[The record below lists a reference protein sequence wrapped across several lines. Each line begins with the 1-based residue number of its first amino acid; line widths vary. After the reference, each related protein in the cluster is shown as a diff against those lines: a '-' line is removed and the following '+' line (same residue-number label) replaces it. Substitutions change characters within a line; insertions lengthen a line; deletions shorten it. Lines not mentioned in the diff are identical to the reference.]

1 MPDLSANLSL
11 PLLLPAQAQK
21 HVTHNEALQS
31 LDALVQLAVLT
42 RTLTTPP
49 ATPAE
54 GDRHIVPT
62 GPTGWG
68 GPAGSV
74 AVYAQGAWTLH
85 TPRPGWQ
92 AHVLAENR
100 SVIWAGGVWTD
111 PALRAAMLGV
121 NTAADTTNRLA
132 VSAPATLFTHE
143 GAGHQVKVNKAAA
156 SQTASLLFQDGF
168 SGRAE
173 IGLAGNDDLTVKV
186 SATGAAWADALV
198 AEAATGRVR
207 LPSGL
212 DVTGAVTVSGPVTV
226 TGNMT
231 TTGNA
236 TVTGTTTLGTTTL
249 GTTTTGTL
257 ATTGNA
263 TVTGNVTT
271 TGNATVSGTTTTGT
285 LAVTGNASVTGT
297 TTLGT
302 TTTGTTTTGTLATGN
317 VVVTGT
323 VTGTAVQ
330 ATADDTTANRLL
342 RTGAGGLVGLALDH
356 GAATSFDAV
365 TGGSFFGNASTASVP
380 ANAPAAGQAHA
391 GMMARGSAARAL
403 QVAANLTGSPARLW
417 WRRQDTAWDP
427 WRYAFDSGNVLGTV
441 TMAGSL
447 PTGALIERGS
457 NANGSYVR
465 FADGTQICWSPEWTL
480 DINTAAGALFTSV
493 DQTWIY
499 PAAFSAIPQV
509 AATGMNNLG
518 IWASARSS
526 ATTGG
531 WGRLWCTQVF
541 TARTLRVSASGRW
554 V

>member
-100 SVIWAGGVWTD
+100 SVIWAGGVWGD
-111 PALRAAMLGV
+111 PALCAAMLGV

-143 GAGHQVKVNKAAA
+143 GAGHQVKVNKAAPA
-156 SQTASLLFQDGF
+156 QTASLLFQDGF

-186 SATGAAWADALV
+186 SATGATWADALV
-198 AEAATGRVR
+198 AEGATGRVR
-207 LPSGL
+207 LPSGV

-226 TGNMT
+226 TGN
-231 TTGNA
+231 
-236 TVTGTTTLGTTTL
+236 
-249 GTTTTGTL
+249 L
-257 ATTGNA
+257 AT
-263 TVTGNVTT
+263 TGNVTT
-271 TGNATVSGTTTTGT
+271 TGSTTTDTLAATGNATVAGNLTTGNLTTTGT
-285 LAVTGNASVTGT
+285 VT
-297 TTLGT
+297 
-302 TTTGTTTTGTLATGN
+302 
-317 VVVTGT
+317 VTGT

-330 ATADDTTANRLL
+330 SAAADTTANRLL

-365 TGGSFFGNASTASVP
+365 TGGSFFGNALTTSVP
-380 ANAPAAGQAHA
+380 ANPPAAGQAHA
-391 GMMARGSAARAL
+391 GMMARGTATRAL
-403 QVAANLTGSPARLW
+403 QVAANLTGTPARLW
-417 WRRQDTAWDP
+417 WRRQDTTWDA

-441 TMAGSL
+441 TQSAGV

-457 NANGSYVR
+457 NANGTWVR
-465 FADGTQICWSPEWTL
+465 LADGTQFCWSQEWTL
-480 DINTAAGALFTSV
+480 DVATASGSLFSSAEQLWTF
-493 DQTWIY
+493 
-499 PAAFSAIPQV
+499 PAAFSV
-509 AATGMNNLG
+509 G
-518 IWASARSS
+518 I
-526 ATTGG
+526 
-531 WGRLWCTQVF
+531 CI
-541 TARTLRVSASGRW
+541 
-554 V
+554 

>member
-100 SVIWAGGVWTD
+100 SVIWAGGVWGD

-143 GAGHQVKVNKAAA
+143 GAGHQVKVNKAAPA
-156 SQTASLLFQDGF
+156 QTASLLFQDGF

-186 SATGAAWADALV
+186 SATGAVWADALV
-198 AEAATGRVR
+198 AEGATGRVR
-207 LPSGL
+207 LPSGV
-212 DVTGAVTVSGPVTV
+212 DVTGAVTAAGPVTV
-226 TGNMT
+226 TGNVATTGNVAVTGNVT
-231 TTGNA
+231 TTGSTTTDTLAATGNA
-236 TVTGTTTLGTTTL
+236 TVAGNVTVTGTTTLGTTVAGTTTM
-249 GTTTTGTL
+249 GTTTTGNLT
-257 ATTGNA
+257 
-263 TVTGNVTT
+263 TGNVTT
-271 TGNATVSGTTTTGT
+271 TGTVT
-285 LAVTGNASVTGT
+285 
-297 TTLGT
+297 
-302 TTTGTTTTGTLATGN
+302 
-317 VVVTGT
+317 VTGT

-330 ATADDTTANRLL
+330 SAAADTTANRLL

-365 TGGSFFGNASTASVP
+365 TGGSFFGNALTTSVP
-380 ANAPAAGQAHA
+380 ANPPAAGQAHA
-391 GMMARGSAARAL
+391 GMMARGTATRAL
-403 QVAANLTGSPARLW
+403 QVAANLTGTPARLW
-417 WRRQDTAWDP
+417 WRRQDTTWDA

-441 TMAGSL
+441 TQLAGV

-457 NANGSYVR
+457 NANGTWVR
-465 FADGTQICWSPEWTL
+465 FADGTQFCWSQEWTL
-480 DINTAAGALFTSV
+480 DVATASGSLFSSAEQLWTF
-493 DQTWIY
+493 
-499 PAAFSAIPQV
+499 PAAFSVLPQV
-509 AATGMNNLG
+509 AATCMNNTSV
-518 IWASARSS
+518 WATARASVATGAAGRMWSS
-526 ATTGG
+526 INI
-531 WGRLWCTQVF
+531 
-541 TARTLRVSASGRW
+541 TARTLRISASGRW
-554 V
+554 F